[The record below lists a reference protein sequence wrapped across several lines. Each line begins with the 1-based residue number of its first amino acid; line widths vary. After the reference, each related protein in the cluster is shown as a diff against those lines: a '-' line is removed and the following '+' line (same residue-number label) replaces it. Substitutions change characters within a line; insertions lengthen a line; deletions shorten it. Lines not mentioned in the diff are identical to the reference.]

1 MTDENRD
8 DAGRGMLV
16 DEDISEEQREA
27 MAEEMV
33 AAIREK
39 RRTDWLPE

>member
-16 DEDISEEQREA
+16 DEETSEDEREKL
-27 MAEEMV
+27 AEEME
-33 AAIREK
+33 AEIQEHRQTE
-39 RRTDWLPE
+39 WHPE

>member
-1 MTDENRD
+1 MTDEEIN

-16 DEDISEEQREA
+16 DEDVTEEQREA
-27 MAEEMV
+27 MAEEMA

-39 RRTDWLPE
+39 RRTDWQPD

>member
-16 DEDISEEQREA
+16 DEDVS
-27 MAEEMV
+27 EEMV

>member
-1 MTDENRD
+1 MTDEDRD

-16 DEDISEEQREA
+16 DEDVSEEQREA

-33 AAIREK
+33 AETREK